1 MCSVQRVATSLQLVI
16 WTVYCQIFKLFSR
29 EVRNTGLNVRF
40 PNFYTTMQTK
50 QSLTKD
56 CSLYTLIP
64 AEVSASFLIFLL
76 SNDEQELDNLGRNHS
91 PITYYL

>member
-1 MCSVQRVATSLQLVI
+1 
-16 WTVYCQIFKLFSR
+16 
-29 EVRNTGLNVRF
+29 
-40 PNFYTTMQTK
+40 MQTK

-91 PITYYL
+91 PITYYLWERGK

>member
-1 MCSVQRVATSLQLVI
+1 M
-16 WTVYCQIFKLFSR
+16 K
-29 EVRNTGLNVRF
+29 F

-64 AEVSASFLIFLL
+64 AEVSASFLICLL
-76 SNDEQELDNLGRNHS
+76 LDDEQELDNLGRNHS
-91 PITYYL
+91 PITYYLWELGK